1 MAEFLRRNWLYIAAP
16 LALILVA
23 LAVFLACF
31 SDSAPDTIYKIY

>member
-1 MAEFLRRNWLYIAAP
+1 MTDFLRRNWLYIAGP

-31 SDSAPDTIYKIY
+31 SDGTPDTIYRIY